1 MTKGGTPLRQAVL
14 GVLGGLVLAGVG
26 VFWWQGR
33 AAVEQ
38 NAPPPPPAMSSPDP
52 DTLPLA
58 DPGSMK
64 GPAPPELSELS
75 REEQRFFRYDRN
87 RDRLITRNEMLS
99 SRTEAFRALDKDG
112 NNLLTFEE
120 WAVATVQ
127 RFEKA
132 DGDRDER
139 LTPREFATTAP
150 KPAAKKPGCKC

>member
-1 MTKGGTPLRQAVL
+1 MRQAVL

-33 AAVEQ
+33 AEVE
-38 NAPPPPPAMSSPDP
+38 NSAPPPPAPEAMAPAA
-52 DTLPLA
+52 DTLPIA
-58 DPGSMK
+58 DPGALQ
-64 GPAPPELSELS
+64 GPAPPEVSELS

-99 SRTEAFRALDKDG
+99 TRTDAFRDLDADG

-120 WAVATVQ
+120 WAVTTVE

-132 DGDRDER
+132 DADGNGR

-150 KPAAKKPGCKC
+150 KPAAKKPACKC